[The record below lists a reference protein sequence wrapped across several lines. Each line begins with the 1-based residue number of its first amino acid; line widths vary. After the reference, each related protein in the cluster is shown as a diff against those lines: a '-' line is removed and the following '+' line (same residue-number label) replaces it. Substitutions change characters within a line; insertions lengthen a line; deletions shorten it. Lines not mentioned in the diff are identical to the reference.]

1 MSAWRYECSGPVVV
15 PFSLVVVNRESMLLY
30 NVIRQ
35 GLRSP
40 TALKADH
47 AVFLN
52 GLPKVSAVI
61 SKLFWLTL
69 IVDLHNLAEGREV
82 STCGPRPYGLSH
94 VSTCVTLI
102 AELTLGQ
109 VSSAL

>member
-52 GLPKVSAVI
+52 GATSPAVVEI
-61 SKLFWLTL
+61 RIFD
-69 IVDLHNLAEGREV
+69 IHA
-82 STCGPRPYGLSH
+82 
-94 VSTCVTLI
+94 
-102 AELTLGQ
+102 
-109 VSSAL
+109 